1 MEEYLKL
8 LKQRL
13 MECMALSVELE
24 KIESVDNLF
33 SRHISELLQMIKDS
47 QDADLIKSKFS
58 SFVNKILSTIEAL
71 GLSDMQYKAVR
82 KLVLSEIYN
91 CLDLV
96 LVILKEEKSNMEE

>member
-24 KIESVDNLF
+24 KIESIDNLF

-96 LVILKEEKSNMEE
+96 LVILKEEKPNMEE